1 MFPFPP
7 DARLLSGEAASP
19 QRLVELHLPAV
30 GLTLPAPASAASPS
44 SAPSTSAATDTPHLL
59 LLAPRARVAC
69 FHDGLA
75 WHLEAGHYAWL
86 APTASLTLRPGS
98 LRGVDLLAWSFSNAC
113 LPASFHALLPPPG
126 RAPAFGPA
134 ALKPSMQTLVLALR
148 SCPVVGALR
157 PLWSTGKLIELLT
170 LLLPPPAPDAAR
182 AVRDAAIAHAP
193 QRILHP
199 AIRAALDF
207 MTAHLSEP
215 IGLPEIAA
223 AAHASPSHLSRLFT
237 AELGHG
243 PTQHLRRL
251 RLDHA
256 AALLRSGQANVTE
269 AALAA
274 GYASL
279 GQFSRTFAEH
289 HGRPPSAF
297 LPRNSG

>member
-1 MFPFPP
+1 MIFPP

-19 QRLVELHLPAV
+19 QRLVDLHLPAAGV
-30 GLTLPAPASAASPS
+30 ALPASA
-44 SAPSTSAATDTPHLL
+44 STPHLGATSISESGNTTHLL

-75 WHLEAGHYAWL
+75 WHIEAGHYAWL
-86 APTASLTLRPGS
+86 TPTAALTLRPAS
-98 LRGVDLLAWSFSNAC
+98 LRTVDLLAWSFSDAC
-113 LPASFHALLPPPG
+113 LPASFRGLLPAPG

-134 ALKPSMQTLVLALR
+134 PLTPSMQTLVLALR
-148 SCPVVGALR
+148 SCPVAGALR
-157 PLWSTGKLIELLT
+157 ALWSTGKLIELLT
-170 LLLPPPAPDAAR
+170 LLLPPPAQSDTR
-182 AVRDAAIAHAP
+182 ADGSSASHAP
-193 QRILHP
+193 ARVIHP

-207 MTAHLSEP
+207 MAAHLADP
-215 IGLPEIAA
+215 VGLPEIAA
-223 AAHASPSHLSRLFT
+223 AAHSSPSHLSRLFT

-251 RLDHA
+251 RLDQA
-256 AALLRSGQANVTE
+256 ANLLRSGQANVTE

-274 GYASL
+274 GYSSL

>member
-1 MFPFPP
+1 MFPP
-7 DARLLSGEAASP
+7 DSRLLSGEAAAP
-19 QRLVELHLPAV
+19 QRLVDLHLPAA
-30 GLTLPAPASAASPS
+30 GLTLPALEAGPD
-44 SAPSTSAATDTPHLL
+44 APGARPHLL

-69 FHDGLA
+69 FHAGLA

-86 APTASLTLRPGS
+86 SPTAALILRPGS
-98 LRGVDLLAWSFSNAC
+98 LRSVNLLAWSFSAAV
-113 LPASFHALLPPPG
+113 LPASMHGLLPLPG

-134 ALKPSMQTLVLALR
+134 PLTPSMQTLVLALR

-157 PLWSTGKLIELLT
+157 SLWSTGKLIELLT
-170 LLLPPPAPDAAR
+170 LLLPPPAVDPASDASG
-182 AVRDAAIAHAP
+182 AAHTQ
-193 QRILHP
+193 QRVLHP

-297 LPRNSG
+297 LPRNIG

>member
-1 MFPFPP
+1 MFPP
-7 DARLLSGEAASP
+7 DARVLSGEAASP
-19 QRLVELHLPAV
+19 QRLVELHLLAAGV
-30 GLTLPAPASAASPS
+30 VLPASAPIG
-44 SAPSTSAATDTPHLL
+44 SAPGDTRHLL
-59 LLAPRARVAC
+59 LLSPRTRVAC

-86 APTASLTLRPGS
+86 APTAALTLRPAS
-98 LRGVDLLAWSFSNAC
+98 LRGTDLLAWSFSNAC
-113 LPASFHALLPPPG
+113 LPASFHGLLPTPG
-126 RAPAFGPA
+126 RSPAVGPA
-134 ALKPSMQTLVLALR
+134 PLTPSMQTLVLALR

-157 PLWSTGKLIELLT
+157 ALWSTGKLIELLT
-170 LLLPPPAPDAAR
+170 LLLPPPATTESGTPAAQPAR
-182 AVRDAAIAHAP
+182 VI
-193 QRILHP
+193 HP

-207 MTAHLSEP
+207 MAARLPEP

-223 AAHASPSHLSRLFT
+223 AAHSSPSHLSRLFT

>member
-1 MFPFPP
+1 MFPP
-7 DARLLSGEAASP
+7 DARLLSGEVASP
-19 QRLVELHLPAV
+19 QRLVELHLPTA
-30 GLTLPAPASAASPS
+30 GLALPLSASAAARP
-44 SAPSTSAATDTPHLL
+44 PEPGDTAHLL

-86 APTASLTLRPGS
+86 APTAALTLRPAS

-113 LPASFHALLPPPG
+113 LPASFHDLLPRPN
-126 RAPAFGPA
+126 RAPVFGPA
-134 ALKPSMQTLVLALR
+134 PLTPSMQTLVLALR

-157 PLWSTGKLIELLT
+157 ALWSTGKLIELLT
-170 LLLPPPAPDAAR
+170 LLLPPPAALDAPPGCASASSASTLPHR
-182 AVRDAAIAHAP
+182 V
-193 QRILHP
+193 LHP

-207 MTAHLSEP
+207 MAVHLAEP
-215 IGLPEIAA
+215 IGLPEIAD
-223 AAHASPSHLSRLFT
+223 AAHSSPSHLSRLFT

>member
-1 MFPFPP
+1 MFPP

-19 QRLVELHLPAV
+19 QRLVDLHVPVA
-30 GLTLPAPASAASPS
+30 GLILPASAPTVLSEP
-44 SAPSTSAATDTPHLL
+44 APGDPGHLL
-59 LLAPRARVAC
+59 LLSPRARIAC

-86 APTASLTLRPGS
+86 TPTASLTLRPGA
-98 LRGVDLLAWSFSNAC
+98 LRGADLLAWSFTAST
-113 LPASFHALLPPPG
+113 LPASMHGLLPVPG

-134 ALKPSMQTLVLALR
+134 PLTPSMQTLVLALR

-157 PLWSTGKLIELLT
+157 ALWSTGKLIELLT
-170 LLLPPPAPDAAR
+170 LLLPPPSAQELRSDGSPSLPAPAR
-182 AVRDAAIAHAP
+182 VI
-193 QRILHP
+193 HP

-207 MTAHLSEP
+207 MTARLAEP
-215 IGLPEIAA
+215 IGLPEIAT
-223 AAHASPSHLSRLFT
+223 AAHTSPSHLSRLFT

-289 HGRPPSAF
+289 HGRSPSAF

>member
-1 MFPFPP
+1 MFPP
-7 DARLLSGEAASP
+7 DARLLSGDSASP
-19 QRLVELHLPAV
+19 RRLVDLHLPAAGV
-30 GLTLPAPASAASPS
+30 VLPASIPNH
-44 SAPSTSAATDTPHLL
+44 APERDEVSHLL

-86 APTASLTLRPGS
+86 APIGPLTLRPAS

-113 LPASFHALLPPPG
+113 LPASFHGLLPSPD

-134 ALKPSMQTLVLALR
+134 PLTPSMQTLVLALR
-148 SCPVVGALR
+148 GCPVVGALR

-170 LLLPPPAPDAAR
+170 LILPPPTAPESNADGSPALP
-182 AVRDAAIAHAP
+182 AP
-193 QRILHP
+193 SRVIHP

-207 MTAHLSEP
+207 MAARLSEP

-223 AAHASPSHLSRLFT
+223 AAHSSPSHLSRLFT

-279 GQFSRTFAEH
+279 GQFSRAFAEH
-289 HGRPPSAF
+289 QGRPPSAF

>member
-1 MFPFPP
+1 MFPP
-7 DARLLSGEAASP
+7 DSRILSGEAASP
-19 QRLVELHLPAV
+19 QRLVELHLPAA
-30 GLTLPAPASAASPS
+30 GLTLPAPAAC
-44 SAPSTSAATDTPHLL
+44 APADSPHLL
-59 LLAPRARVAC
+59 LLAPRSRVAC
-69 FHDGLA
+69 FHAGLA
-75 WHLEAGHYAWL
+75 WHLEAAHYAWL
-86 APTASLTLRPGS
+86 APTAALTLRPGA
-98 LRGVDLLAWSFSNAC
+98 LRGCDLLAWSFTAST
-113 LPASFHALLPPPG
+113 LPASMHGLLPSPN

-134 ALKPSMQTLVLALR
+134 ALTPSMQTLVLALR

-157 PLWSTGKLIELLT
+157 SLWSTGKLIELLT
-170 LLLPPPAPDAAR
+170 LLLPPPAPDSASAALGS
-182 AVRDAAIAHAP
+182 ALPAASASAHAP

-207 MTAHLSEP
+207 MMAHLSEP

>member
-1 MFPFPP
+1 MFPP

-19 QRLVELHLPAV
+19 QRLVDLYLPTA
-30 GLTLPAPASAASPS
+30 GLVLPAPAPTDPSPTPSASKS
-44 SAPSTSAATDTPHLL
+44 GEVSHLL

-69 FHDGLA
+69 FHDSLA
-75 WHLEAGHYAWL
+75 WHLEAGHYVWL
-86 APTASLTLRPGS
+86 APTASLTLRPAS
-98 LRGVDLLAWSFSNAC
+98 LRGVDLLAWSFSNAS
-113 LPASFHALLPPPG
+113 LPASFQGLLPGPG

-134 ALKPSMQTLVLALR
+134 PLTPSMQTLVLALR

-157 PLWSTGKLIELLT
+157 TLWSTGKLIELLT
-170 LLLPPPAPDAAR
+170 LLLPSPVAPASPADG
-182 AVRDAAIAHAP
+182 AP
-193 QRILHP
+193 ASPASVLPHRVLHP

-207 MTAHLSEP
+207 MAAHLAEP
-215 IGLPEIAA
+215 VGLSEIAA
-223 AAHASPSHLSRLFT
+223 AAHSSPSHLSRLFT

-269 AALAA
+269 AAFAA
-274 GYASL
+274 GYSSL

-297 LPRNSG
+297 LPRKNG

>member
-1 MFPFPP
+1 MFPP

-19 QRLVELHLPAV
+19 RRLVDLHLPSA
-30 GLTLPAPASAASPS
+30 GLTLPAPPAPAADP
-44 SAPSTSAATDTPHLL
+44 ADTPHLL

-75 WHLEAGHYAWL
+75 WHLEAGHYVWL
-86 APTASLTLRPGS
+86 APTAALTLRPAS
-98 LRGVDLLAWSFSNAC
+98 LRGVDLLAWSFSNSS
-113 LPASFHALLPPPG
+113 LPDSFHDLLPSPG

-134 ALKPSMQTLVLALR
+134 PLTPSMQTLVLALR
-148 SCPVVGALR
+148 SCPVVGTLR
-157 PLWSTGKLIELLT
+157 ALWSTGKLIELLT
-170 LLLPPPAPDAAR
+170 LLLPPPSAPEPPPDG
-182 AVRDAAIAHAP
+182 AP
-193 QRILHP
+193 VSLTPPRVIHP

-207 MTAHLSEP
+207 MAAHLSEP

-274 GYASL
+274 GYSSL

-289 HGRPPSAF
+289 HGRPPSAL
-297 LPRNSG
+297 LPRKSG

>member
-1 MFPFPP
+1 MFPP
-7 DARLLSGEAASP
+7 DARTLSGDAASP
-19 QRLVELHLPAV
+19 QRLVDLHLPAA
-30 GLTLPAPASAASPS
+30 GLTLDTRPAGAG
-44 SAPSTSAATDTPHLL
+44 TSADRPHLL
-59 LLAPRARVAC
+59 LLAPRTRVAC
-69 FHDGLA
+69 FHSGLA
-75 WHLEAGHYAWL
+75 WHLEADHYAWL
-86 APTASLTLRPGS
+86 SPTAPLTLRPGA
-98 LRGVDLLAWSFSNAC
+98 LRGGDLLAWSFPAAALPPSMHGM
-113 LPASFHALLPPPG
+113 LPAQN

-134 ALKPSMQTLVLALR
+134 PLTPSMQTLVLALR

-157 PLWSTGKLIELLT
+157 SLWSTGKLIELLT
-170 LLLPPPAPDAAR
+170 LLLPPPSLDGAAETAPDGVGTAA
-182 AVRDAAIAHAP
+182 ATP
-193 QRILHP
+193 QRVLHP

-251 RLDHA
+251 RLDRA
-256 AALLRSGQANVTE
+256 ADLLRSGQANVTE

-297 LPRNSG
+297 LPRKSG